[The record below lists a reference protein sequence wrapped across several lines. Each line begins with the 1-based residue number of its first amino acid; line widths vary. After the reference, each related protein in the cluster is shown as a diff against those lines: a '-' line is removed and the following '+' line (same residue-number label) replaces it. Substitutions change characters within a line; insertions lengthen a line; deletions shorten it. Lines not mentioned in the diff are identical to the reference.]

1 MNDSRISKFWSIADL
16 AICGAWV
23 LLLVHRW
30 GFTTIEFLC
39 PVLRIWTNFL
49 MKRRSKLA
57 AIPLAALSILCL
69 ELFSYRGILFVRTVW
84 IQLLSSA
91 RALINAKSFSWPDYY
106 ELSDSL
112 GDLSHP
118 IIISGVV
125 WMVVIPWCIYI
136 WRLCKKQ
143 LPPGGLSRRKTIGLC
158 VYIPA
163 MVFASDL
170 VEIRP
175 AGVVAML
182 LILLIPV
189 FFNDGSIKGLLSRGE
204 ITYLLTLAIL
214 MLGDFSGVRM
224 KPESVIA
231 VCVLPAAF
239 FILMNW
245 NMHREANYKDILW
258 IFAAS
263 IIFWGAQYTTD
274 ATRLLHLFAS
284 LSVMAV
290 PFVQLAIETKKKWAS
305 AGIYAMVALVLPL
318 LSLGYNPY
326 AVLNAKRV
334 SSNDAL
340 MSCETDDGKCGLR
353 DRYGVVLP
361 IEYDNIRVLS
371 PSKPYWKVEKD
382 NKWQIYDIYRQELLS
397 EERFGDIICH
407 NENVYQLKPPQQ
419 EFVLDK
425 TESSSDEEVYE
436 LKDFFDIPKLLNR
449 KVLYR
454 GEVYEVKTK
463 GADKYLILPE
473 HCFDKVQRAIITGEL
488 PEEIQGLSAENYEP
502 RCHPVEELPEEV
514 TERLSEETQELPAE
528 NYEH

>member
-1 MNDSRISKFWSIADL
+1 MNDSRISKFWSFADL
-16 AICGAWV
+16 AICGVWV

-30 GFTTIEFLC
+30 GFTTIEVLC

-57 AIPLAALSILCL
+57 AIPLAALSLLCI
-69 ELFSYRGILFVRTVW
+69 ELFSYRGIMFVRRVW
-84 IQLLSSA
+84 LQFLSSA

-112 GDLSHP
+112 GDLSLP
-118 IIISGVV
+118 IIIFGVG
-125 WMVVIPWCIYI
+125 WMIVIPWCIYI

-143 LPPGGLSRRKTIGLC
+143 LHSSEFGTRKTVGLC
-158 VYIPA
+158 IYVIA
-163 MVFASDL
+163 TIFECGFVQ
-170 VEIRP
+170 IRP

-182 LILLIPV
+182 LVLLIPV
-189 FFNDGSIKGLLSRGE
+189 FFNNGSIKGLLSRGE
-204 ITYLLTLAIL
+204 IAYLLTLAIL
-214 MLGDFSGVRM
+214 MLADFSGVRM

-231 VCVLPAAF
+231 VCVLPVAF

-245 NMHREANYKDILW
+245 YMHRETNYKDILW

-263 IIFWGAQYTTD
+263 IIFWSAQYTTD

-284 LSVMAV
+284 LSVMAIPLV
-290 PFVQLAIETKKKWAS
+290 RLAVETKKKWAS

-340 MSCETDDGKCGLR
+340 MLCKTDDGKCGLR

-371 PSKPYWKVEKD
+371 PSKPYWKVGKGNE
-382 NKWQIYDIYRQELLS
+382 WQIYDIYRQELLS
-397 EERFGDIICH
+397 EEWFGDIICC
-407 NENVYQLKPPQQ
+407 NENVYQLKSQKVL
-419 EFVLDK
+419 VLDK
-425 TESSSDEEVYE
+425 TESSSDKEVYKVE
-436 LKDFFDIPKLLNR
+436 KL
-449 KVLYR
+449 
-454 GEVYEVKTK
+454 
-463 GADKYLILPE
+463 ADKYLILPE
-473 HCFDKVQRAIITGEL
+473 YCFDKVQHAIITEEL

-502 RCHPVEELPEEV
+502 RCHPVEEPSEEV
-514 TERLSEETQELPAE
+514 TEGLSEDKTDALP
-528 NYEH
+528 